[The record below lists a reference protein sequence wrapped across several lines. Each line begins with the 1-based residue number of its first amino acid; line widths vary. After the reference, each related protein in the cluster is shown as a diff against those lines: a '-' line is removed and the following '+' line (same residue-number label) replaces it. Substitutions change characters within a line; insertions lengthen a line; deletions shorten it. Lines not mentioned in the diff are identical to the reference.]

1 MKTNCS
7 SCWSKAYYLSW
18 LVYGFFIMDH
28 ESATFTFLINNFSW
42 TINQDCLYNTH
53 ALNDLWSKP
62 VYHKSFHHNRWIEYG
77 KTCCFTLG
85 RSFLYTFI
93 IDLIWY
99 ESVTSFALYILRSTY
114 QCEPLVW
121 GMGQNQPSAQRL
133 FGPGSSWRLRL
144 QRSSRWNPAGVHE
157 YVCDVTAAFLAA
169 PFLVLQLEGKLIL
182 SYLTTNLMERECKKN
197 YK

>member
-1 MKTNCS
+1 MLIKGL
-7 SCWSKAYYLSW
+7 LSQLACLW
-18 LVYGFFIMDH
+18 IFHHGSWISNIHISPFV
-28 ESATFTFLINNFSW
+28 INYFSW

-157 YVCDVTAAFLAA
+157 YDSFVWYSRLPRCSLPRIATWRKTDF
-169 PFLVLQLEGKLIL
+169 VLPDHQPDG
-182 SYLTTNLMERECKKN
+182 ERM
-197 YK
+197 

>member
-1 MKTNCS
+1 MLIKGL
-7 SCWSKAYYLSW
+7 LSQLACLW
-18 LVYGFFIMDH
+18 IFHHGSWISNIHISPLV
-28 ESATFTFLINNFSW
+28 INYCSW
-42 TINQDCLYNTH
+42 TINQDSLYYTH

-157 YVCDVTAAFLAA
+157 YDWCVWYSRLPRCSLPRIATWRKTDF
-169 PFLVLQLEGKLIL
+169 VLPDHQPDGE
-182 SYLTTNLMERECKKN
+182 SM
-197 YK
+197 